1 MNSEERLIS
10 LLKNNRILCL
20 PLKFPPN
27 PLFIKYIFTVFK
39 KILHSEY
46 IVKVTASKQ
55 VCSQWNIAKWRNDH
69 KKRLRISDTQF
80 VRYGIIITKWQNE
93 HKKRLRIS
101 DTQFVRNG
109 IIITKWRNE
118 HKKRLRISDTQF
130 VSNGII
136 ITKWQNEHK
145 KRLRISDTQFVRN
158 GIIITKWRNE
168 HKKRLRIC
176 SQWNNYNKM
185 AE

>member
-1 MNSEERLIS
+1 MSSEERLIS
-10 LLKNNRILCL
+10 LLKKTRILCL
-20 PLKFPPN
+20 PLRFPEN

-55 VCSQWNIAKWRNDH
+55 VCSQWNIAKWRN
-69 KKRLRISDTQF
+69 
-80 VRYGIIITKWQNE
+80 E

-101 DTQFVRNG
+101 DTQFVR
-109 IIITKWRNE
+109 
-118 HKKRLRISDTQF
+118 
-130 VSNGII
+130 NGII

-168 HKKRLRIC
+168 HKKRPRISDTQLFALEYSKMAEWVQEGTPNFSHPFC

-185 AE
+185 VK

>member
-10 LLKNNRILCL
+10 LLKKNRILCL

-55 VCSQWNIAKWRNDH
+55 VCSQWNIAKWRNEN

-80 VRYGIIITKWQNE
+80 VRYGIIITKWRNE
-93 HKKRLRIS
+93 HKKRVRIS

-118 HKKRLRISDTQF
+118 QIKRLQ
-130 VSNGII
+130 VSV
-136 ITKWQNEHK
+136 TH
-145 KRLRISDTQFVRN
+145 FVRN
-158 GIIITKWRNE
+158 GIIITKWWSNL
-168 HKKRLRIC
+168 KAVTTKFWKPFCLQWKNLRIY
-176 SQWNNYNKM
+176 SSISHIFSLYTIQP
-185 AE
+185 AT